1 MEAPGLVETYHR
13 FKDEGVT
20 FISLNPQMD
29 FELDAVLAY
38 IEEFSIPWPV
48 GYGSEETLRL
58 FGVETLPAIVV
69 VGRDGLIAWTATYEA
84 RSKRRLS
91 RRCRRR
97 GADVR

>member
-69 VGRDGLIAWTATYEA
+69 VGRDGLIAWTSDLRSTLEEA
-84 RSKRRLS
+84 IESALQAKRRG
-91 RRCRRR
+91 R
-97 GADVR
+97 